1 MSAAQIL
8 NERGSKSGRE
18 ALVIGE
24 TYPWRRDHSPDRSMA
39 SRHSK
44 LRCISR
50 TGCGLE

>member
-24 TYPWRRDHSPDRSMA
+24 TYPWRRDHSSGSIDGFASLEAALYLEDR
-39 SRHSK
+39 
-44 LRCISR
+44 L
-50 TGCGLE
+50 